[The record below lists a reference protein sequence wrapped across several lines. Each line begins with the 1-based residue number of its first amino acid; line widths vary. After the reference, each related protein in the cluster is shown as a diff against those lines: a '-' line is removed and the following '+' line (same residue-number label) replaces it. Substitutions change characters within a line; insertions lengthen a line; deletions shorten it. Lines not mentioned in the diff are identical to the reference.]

1 MLTTDFPQNQIY
13 LARSH
18 RERLFSA
25 LFAITISLVFLA
37 QLNSEFFTKINP
49 AITSQQNV
57 MLLSFIQKPVNTQRQ
72 IDTAEPTRQKPEHVV
87 NVVPAQ
93 SKQLKTKS
101 TPSNEAP
108 TSNTDPVAKTETE
121 LINVFPESPRQAP
134 ISNRANEQSATS
146 TFKYDSAS
154 IKQAYDASK
163 SDIQKMA
170 EKAGTPLED
179 PKLSKHDKFQRAAE
193 RAVKPDCL
201 RQGGSI
207 LSLFVVAYQ
216 VATDHCK

>member
-1 MLTTDFPQNQIY
+1 MLTTAFPQNHTY

-25 LFAITISLVFLA
+25 LFAIAISLFFLA
-37 QLNSEFFTKINP
+37 QFNGKFFTKITP
-49 AITSQQNV
+49 ASTLQQNV
-57 MLLSFIQKPVNTQRQ
+57 LLLSFIQKPVNTQLQ
-72 IDTAEPTRQKPEHVV
+72 FPTAIPTRQNPKQVF
-87 NVVPAQ
+87 NIVPAQ
-93 SKQLKTKS
+93 PKQLKNKS
-101 TPSNEAP
+101 TPSNDVP
-108 TSNTDPVAKTETE
+108 TSINDPVAKTETE
-121 LINVFPESPRQAP
+121 LINIFPESPRQAP
-134 ISNRANEQSATS
+134 ISNRADEQSGTS
-146 TFKYDSAS
+146 KFKYDSAT
-154 IKQAYDASK
+154 IKQAYEASK

-170 EKAGTPLED
+170 ERTGATLDD